1 MLGSSGT
8 AAPRGRRSTR
18 GTSAPSRP
26 RTAATVVGVTALAAV
41 AALTAC
47 RGADARPAARDVG
60 PDSIA
65 IGVALNPQRPG
76 MASIYQGVELAVAQ
90 LNAQRGER
98 PPFTMRRTPAQMT
111 SAVQV
116 AALLR
121 DDPRVVGVVG
131 HPESGTTQEALPLY
145 EDAENGGRRAVA
157 VVTPTATSPALSGRS
172 PWLFRICPTD
182 EAASE
187 AVARFVVDSL
197 HAQHAAIVYRND
209 SYGRDWT
216 RKFVAVFR
224 DAGGTVVQRDP
235 YLSGATEWAAY
246 AAYMTQQR
254 ADVFLF
260 PGSVEDAVEAIRA
273 VRATGREI
281 PFIGGD
287 AASGLEEH
295 AAEFAGA
302 RYTAFFDA
310 RQARTPEARAFV
322 AAFQQRFGHAP
333 DQRAALAYDAAMLIG
348 RAALDV
354 GADRRRVRDALA
366 AIDSTRAVEGA
377 AGRIAFDANHD
388 AIGKSVVVAT
398 VGAQ

>member
-1 MLGSSGT
+1 M
-8 AAPRGRRSTR
+8 P
-18 GTSAPSRP
+18 PRP
-26 RTAATVVGVTALAAV
+26 RRAAVLRALLATSGLALAAC
-41 AALTAC
+41 A
-47 RGADARPAARDVG
+47 GADARPADGGDRAGPGAGTAARG
-60 PDSIA
+60 DSVA

-76 MASIYQGVELAVAQ
+76 MTSILQGVELAVAQ
-90 LNAQRGER
+90 LNAQRGDR
-98 PPFTMRRTPAQMT
+98 PPFTMRHPPQAMT

-121 DDPRVVGVVG
+121 DDPQVVGVVG

-145 EDAENGGRRAVA
+145 EDVGNGGRRAVA
-157 VVTPTATSPALSGRS
+157 LVTPTATSPALSGRS

-182 EAASE
+182 EAASL
-187 AVARFVVDSL
+187 AVARFVLDSL
-197 HAQHAAIVYRND
+197 HARHAAIIYRND

-216 RKFVAVFR
+216 RTFVAAYR
-224 DAGGTVVQRDP
+224 AGGGAVVQRDP

-246 AAYMTQQR
+246 AAYMAQ
-254 ADVFLF
+254 AGAEVLLF
-260 PGSVEDAVEAIRA
+260 PGSVEDAEEAIRA
-273 VRATGREI
+273 VRATGHTI

-295 AAEFAGA
+295 AGEFAGA

-310 RQARTPEARAFV
+310 RQARTPQARAFV
-322 AAFQQRFGHAP
+322 AAFEQRFGHTP

-366 AIDSTRAVEGA
+366 AIDATRPVEGA
-377 AGRIAFDANHD
+377 AGRIAFDENHD
-388 AIGKSVVVAT
+388 AIGKTVVVAT
-398 VGAQ
+398 VGAR